1 MVSFYNGSGQ
11 TLQQLKKYDL
21 NKTKLFFFNRKYS
34 ASFSYYSFYDM
45 IHQKKTIQNL
55 KIIVTDVSFNRQ
67 NNEKIRNENNF
78 YNS

>member
-11 TLQQLKKYDL
+11 TLQQLKKYDH

-34 ASFSYYSFYDM
+34 ASFSYYSFYDI
-45 IHQKKTIQNL
+45 IHRQKTIQNL
-55 KIIVTDVSFNRQ
+55 RIIVTDVSFNRQ
-67 NNEKIRNENNF
+67 KKIRNENNF